1 MFYQNREIKKK
12 FLLDLIYDFNFY
24 LYLIVQEVQ
33 EEGKNAIDSPGFAA
47 MVDLPPEDYNLEENE
62 ERSMIMTKSLEE
74 PKVQELIY
82 VLIEWIN
89 DELANHRI
97 IVKDITEDL
106 YDGQVLQKLLGKLK
120 NLK

>member
-1 MFYQNREIKKK
+1 
-12 FLLDLIYDFNFY
+12 
-24 LYLIVQEVQ
+24 
-33 EEGKNAIDSPGFAA
+33 

-74 PKVQELIY
+74 PKVQELIF

-89 DELANHRI
+89 DELADHRI

-106 YDGQVLQKLLGKLK
+106 YDGQVLQKLLGSLNLIYK
-120 NLK
+120 N